1 MNLWNLVLERGGKTM
16 HLKTFLMILVV
27 AAVVTSTVMAQT
39 VGIGSTNRGY
49 TSQASAAISKVVSQ
63 KTDIQM

>member
-1 MNLWNLVLERGGKTM
+1 M